1 MTALS
6 VDLVVNDAAIWA
18 GAGQLRLARQ
28 LESAVGEGHVF
39 GLGLDD
45 PARLW
50 FSRPD
55 DLQGTSS
62 PRVDFV
68 PHLIASVAPGP
79 GTVRWG
85 WSLEPLSSL
94 PAAALSRRL
103 AEFGRTHGLDVLTDP
118 EPAISRLAPEGT
130 DVADVAHR
138 IALVAAQVVGE
149 VPYYTFP
156 AGGGTRGVVLL
167 QPTAPLP
174 PVTALDV
181 TMATTRALADGF
193 LLDHQR
199 AVSSAVQR
207 LGWRWLGSGPP
218 WRAGSGSEVVRFGF
232 DDQGRL
238 TEVASG

>member
-1 MTALS
+1 MSALT

-18 GAGQLRLARQ
+18 GAGQLRLTNQ
-28 LESAVGEGHVF
+28 LEAVLGEGHVF
-39 GLGLDD
+39 GLDLED

-55 DLQGTSS
+55 DPQGTSS

-94 PAAALSRRL
+94 PTTSLSRRL
-103 AEFGRTHGLDVLTDP
+103 AEFGRNHGLDALTDP

-130 DVADVAHR
+130 ELADVAHR
-138 IALVAAQVVGE
+138 IALMACQVVGE

-167 QPTAPLP
+167 QPTAPMP

-181 TMATTRALADGF
+181 SLATTRALADG
-193 LLDHQR
+193 LLVDHQR
-199 AVSSAVQR
+199 AVSAAVQR

-218 WRAGSGSEVVRFGF
+218 WRATSGTEVLTFTF
-232 DDQGRL
+232 DDLGRL
-238 TEVASG
+238 TGWSSP

>member
-1 MTALS
+1 MSALS
-6 VDLVVNDAAIWA
+6 IDLLVNDAAIWA
-18 GAGQLRLARQ
+18 GAGQLRLSSQ
-28 LESAVGEGHVF
+28 LESTVGEGHVF
-39 GLGLDD
+39 GLDLDD

-50 FSRPD
+50 FSRPED
-55 DLQGTSS
+55 AQGASS

-85 WSLEPLSSL
+85 WSLEPLSAL

-118 EPAISRLAPEGT
+118 EPSLTRLAPEGT

-167 QPTAPLP
+167 QPTVALP
-174 PVTALDV
+174 PATALDV
-181 TMATTRALADGF
+181 TMATTRALSDGF
-193 LLDHQR
+193 LVDHQR

-218 WRAGSGSEVVRFGF
+218 WRAGSGDEAVTFSF
-232 DDQGRL
+232 DDQGRI
-238 TEVASG
+238 SGLANS